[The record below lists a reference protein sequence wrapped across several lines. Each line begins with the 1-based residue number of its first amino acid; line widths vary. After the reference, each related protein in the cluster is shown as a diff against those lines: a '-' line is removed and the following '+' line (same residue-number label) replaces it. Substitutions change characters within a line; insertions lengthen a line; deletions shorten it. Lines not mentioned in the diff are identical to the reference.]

1 MVEKCRN
8 CEGAHSTF
16 SRDCPA
22 WKVEKEVCTVK
33 ATEGISYYEARMR
46 VKQTQAAPA
55 SNVSYA
61 STVRAPPKMCT
72 VAIQTDL
79 SDLLPAPSTT
89 TDSPSTSASSSA
101 KSTTTTTKTST
112 PITSSAP
119 YLSAISRTP
128 SKGEKTD
135 KSNKLNLTKLE
146 RQRPS
151 HVVAA
156 PAPSRRSSHARSLST
171 SSGELTID
179 ESMDV
184 TISKGRERSPGSASE
199 RKRTKKNGRHHNS

>member
-1 MVEKCRN
+1 
-8 CEGAHSTF
+8 
-16 SRDCPA
+16 
-22 WKVEKEVCTVK
+22 
-33 ATEGISYYEARMR
+33 MR

-79 SDLLPAPSTT
+79 LLDPSTT
-89 TDSPSTSASSSA
+89 TDSLSTSASSSA
-101 KSTTTTTKTST
+101 ETTSTSTKTST
-112 PITSSAP
+112 PITYSAP

-135 KSNKLNLTKLE
+135 KSNKSNLTKLE

-156 PAPSRRSSHARSLST
+156 PAPSRKGSHARSLST
-171 SSGELTID
+171 SSGELTND
-179 ESMDV
+179 ELMDV
-184 TISKGRERSPGSASE
+184 TTCKGRERSPGSTSE
-199 RKRTKKNGRHHNS
+199 RKRTKKNRRHHNSYAIMFKVLQWNCRSKYSE

>member
-1 MVEKCRN
+1 
-8 CEGAHSTF
+8 
-16 SRDCPA
+16 
-22 WKVEKEVCTVK
+22 
-33 ATEGISYYEARMR
+33 MR
-46 VKQTQAAPA
+46 VKQKQAAPA

-61 STVRAPPKMCT
+61 STVRVPPRMCT

-79 SDLLPAPSTT
+79 LPEDPCATTASTSTT
-89 TDSPSTSASSSA
+89 SSSSA
-101 KSTTTTTKTST
+101 KTTTTTIKTFT

-119 YLSAISRTP
+119 YLSAIFRTP

-135 KSNKLNLTKLE
+135 KSSKLNSTKLE

-156 PAPSRRSSHARSLST
+156 PAPSRRGSHVRSLST

-179 ESMDV
+179 ELMDV
-184 TISKGRERSPGSASE
+184 TTSKGRETSSGSASE
-199 RKRTKKNGRHHNS
+199 RKRIKKNCLHHNS